1 MRSAGW
7 AKSGPVAPQFV
18 LPACFVN
25 LAIAILD
32 GAFRAAFCKP
42 FVTAPNGKLEHG

>member
-1 MRSAGW
+1 L
-7 AKSGPVAPQFV
+7 

-32 GAFRAAFCKP
+32 GAFRAVYGEP
-42 FVTAPNGKLEHG
+42 FATARNGKIEHG